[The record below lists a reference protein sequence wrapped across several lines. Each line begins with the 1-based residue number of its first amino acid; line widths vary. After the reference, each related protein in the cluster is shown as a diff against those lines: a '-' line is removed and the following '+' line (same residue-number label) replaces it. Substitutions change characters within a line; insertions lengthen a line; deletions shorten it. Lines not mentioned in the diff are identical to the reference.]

1 MLIRLICLLALALP
15 VLSEETHHHD
25 FSEIQKWIDRFED
38 PSREEWQKPDLV
50 VELLGLKPG
59 QNVADIGAGT
69 GYFTRRMAR
78 RILPGGV
85 AVAVDIE
92 PGFFPYV
99 NQRAL
104 EAQQDNIF
112 TQLALV
118 DNPRLSPG
126 TYDMIFICDTLH
138 HIDHRAEYYAWL
150 RRGLRPG
157 GRVVVVDFFKDMD
170 IPVGPKPSE
179 RLAPGALRMEF
190 EAAGFTVSID
200 AETLPY
206 QYILIATPRTERG

>member
-1 MLIRLICLLALALP
+1 MLTLPLLA
-15 VLSEETHHHD
+15 EEHGHGHHHD
-25 FSEIQKWIDRFED
+25 FSDIQKWIDRFED
-38 PSREEWQKPDLV
+38 PAREEWQRPDLV
-50 VELLGLKPG
+50 VELLALKPG

-69 GYFTRRMAR
+69 GYFTRRIAR
-78 RILPGGV
+78 KILPGGV

-104 EAQQDNIF
+104 EDQQDNIF

-118 DNPRLSPG
+118 DNPRLAAG
-126 TYDMIFICDTLH
+126 TYDVIFICDTLH

-150 RRGLRPG
+150 RRGLKPG

-190 EAAGFTVSID
+190 EAAGFTVSVD

-206 QYILIATPRTERG
+206 QYILTATLRSEGG